1 MAVASLSENLILQK
15 ARVSDMQSVKSLNLW
30 GCNLEDVTCI
40 SKASG
45 LEILTLSVNAIRSL
59 DSICECKGIRELYL
73 RKNDIR
79 SLAEVYK
86 LRSLPKLET
95 LWLADN
101 PCCSHDKYRAFTIH
115 CCPQLKQFDNVEISP
130 QERAASNAMTPEELS
145 SITGLPVSEFRSGNG
160 GAPVSQ
166 ARPVVAAAVPP
177 PVVQPNPALPPVGNT
192 PVRVP
197 PPQVPAPSPV
207 TQAAPPQSSGSSE
220 SEKRLQRNL
229 VTAVI
234 PLLNEMTP
242 ASLELVMREVDARLK
257 ASRR

>member
-30 GCNLEDVTCI
+30 GCNLEDVNCI

-59 DSICECKGIRELYL
+59 DAICECKGIRELYL

-115 CCPQLKQFDNVEISP
+115 CCPNLKQFDNVEISP

-145 SITGLPVSEFRSGNG
+145 SITGIPVSEFRNG
-160 GAPVSQ
+160 GAPVGQ
-166 ARPVVAAAVPP
+166 AKPVPAAVAVPP
-177 PVVQPNPALPPVGNT
+177 PVHPALPPVGNT

-197 PPQVPAPSPV
+197 PPQVPVPAPV
-207 TQAAPPQSSGSSE
+207 TQAAPPPSSGSSE

-242 ASLELVMREVDARLK
+242 ASLELVMREVDSRLK
-257 ASRR
+257 AQRR